1 MHGQNLTVG
10 AERNAKQQKGD
21 IFQQQN
27 IWPKEGYCTVQG
39 CNQVWFELGQI
50 FFPQSDLSTTLSIK
64 QELHLISR
72 YKLDKFMY

>member
-27 IWPKEGYCTVQG
+27 ILPKEGYCTVQG
-39 CNQVWFELGQI
+39 CNQV
-50 FFPQSDLSTTLSIK
+50 
-64 QELHLISR
+64 
-72 YKLDKFMY
+72 